1 MPELGRTIGRALREF
16 RKIQDDVKDT
26 IKFDLSDD
34 KPYVPPARRSRPPA
48 GNGEVANT
56 VASPPATEIS
66 SEQGAAPE
74 PTVAPDLDADTGPA
88 DDEPGAAE

>member
-1 MPELGRTIGRALREF
+1 MSVLSQ
-16 RKIQDDVKDT
+16 IQDDVKDT

-56 VASPPATEIS
+56 VASPPATEIN